1 MKYLKKFED
10 MVITKTHILTE
21 EYGKGVNE
29 SYTLQ
34 DFISSSKELEDKGLW
49 TPFWD
54 AIRPLIN
61 AGKIDINKDW
71 DNLIK
76 MLLKKMDRK
85 ELRQPVDAFVKKL
98 GLSIG
103 LSIQLELLSI
113 QLEPF
118 FKSKNVVA
126 SEDPTTE
133 KIRILKDFFKRGGT
147 GLESE
152 KIRFIY
158 KHFKKGHSIDSLED
172 SLKKL
177 YKDSQTIFNFSNFS
191 EKEFIDIIDKVAEGD
206 KSFRENLDKE
216 DDAPSFDISSK
227 GTAVNLR

>member
-76 MLLKKMDRK
+76 MDRK
-85 ELRQPVDAFVKKL
+85 ELREKL

-103 LSIQLELLSI
+103 LSIELEK
-113 QLEPF
+113 F
-118 FKSKNVVA
+118 FKSKNVDKKVA

-133 KIRILKDFFKRGGT
+133 RLERLKKFFKGGGT
-147 GLESE
+147 GGESQ
-152 KIRFIY
+152 KMIAIY
-158 KHFKKGHSIDSLED
+158 KQFKNDGSIDDLEPG
-172 SLKKL
+172 LQNL
-177 YKDSQTIFNFSNFS
+177 YKNSPGIFNFSNFT
-191 EKEFIDIIDKVAEGD
+191 KEQFMEIVKELAIDNS
-206 KSFRENLDKE
+206 SFRDYI
-216 DDAPSFDISSK
+216 D
-227 GTAVNLR
+227 